1 MSGML
6 EGKVALISGCGAGIG
21 EAAARLFA
29 EHGATLWLNDL
40 RDAEFNRVVD
50 GLAAAG
56 AVVAGI
62 AGDMSAPTFVNA
74 WVQGAVDT
82 YGRIDVLYNNVGVS
96 RSGLIGELS
105 DDDWRFQQSVT
116 LDSVFYATRAV
127 IPHMIENGGGSIVSM
142 SSGAGIGGNYNLGGY
157 AAAKA
162 GVINLMET
170 VATEYGSH
178 GIRANAV
185 TPGPTATAPLLGYL
199 ETQPGGVEAHVA
211 DLDLKRLSQPE
222 EVAQTVLWL
231 ASDFS
236 SNITGICVRSN
247 IRAASRRPH
256 GS

>member
-1 MSGML
+1 MTGML

-21 EAAARLFA
+21 EASARLFA

-40 RDAEFNRVVD
+40 RTAELNRVV
-50 GLAAAG
+50 GELAASG
-56 AVVAGI
+56 AVVAGV
-62 AGDMSAPTFVNA
+62 AGDMSDPTFVNS
-74 WVQGAVDT
+74 WVQGAIDA
-82 YGRIDVLYNNVGVS
+82 YGRVDVLYNNVGVS

-105 DDDWRFQQSVT
+105 DEAWRFQQSVT

-127 IPHMIENGGGSIVSM
+127 IPHMITNGGGSIVSM
-142 SSGAGIGGNYNLGGY
+142 SSGAGIGGNFNLGGY

-170 VATEYGSH
+170 VATEYGGK

-185 TPGPTATAPLLGYL
+185 TPGPTATAPLLNYL
-199 ETQPGGVEAHVA
+199 ATQPGGVDAHVA
-211 DLDLKRLSQPE
+211 DLDLQRLSQPE

>member
-1 MSGML
+1 ML

-21 EAAARLFA
+21 EASARLFA
-29 EHGATLWLNDL
+29 EHGAVLWLNDL
-40 RDAEFNRVVD
+40 RAAELNRVVD
-50 GLAAAG
+50 ELAASG
-56 AVVAGI
+56 AVVAGV
-62 AGDMSAPTFVNA
+62 AGDMSDSAFVDA
-74 WVQGAVDT
+74 WVEGAVET
-82 YGRIDVLYNNVGVS
+82 YGRVDVLYNNVGVS

-105 DDDWRFQQSVT
+105 DEDWRFQQSVT

-127 IPHMIENGGGSIVSM
+127 IPHMIANGGGSIVSM
-142 SSGAGIGGNYNLGGY
+142 SSGAGIGGNFNLGGY

-170 VATEYGSH
+170 VATEYGGK
-178 GIRANAV
+178 GIRAKAV
-185 TPGPTATAPLLGYL
+185 TPGPTATAPLLDYL
-199 ETQPGGVEAHVA
+199 ATQPGGVDAHVA
-211 DLDLKRLSQPE
+211 DLDLQRLSQPE

>member
-6 EGKVALISGCGAGIG
+6 DGKVALISGCGAGIG
-21 EAAARLFA
+21 AATSRLFA
-29 EHGATLWLNDL
+29 ANGATLWLNDRNSDTYESL
-40 RDAEFNRVVD
+40 IAELGESGAIAG
-50 GLAAAG
+50 GL
-56 AVVAGI
+56 V
-62 AGDMSAPTFVNA
+62 GDMSDPEFVNS
-74 WVQGAVDT
+74 WVQGAIDT
-82 YGRIDVLYNNVGVS
+82 HGRVDVLYNNVGVS
-96 RSGLIGELS
+96 RSGLIGDLS
-105 DDDWRFQQSVT
+105 DEDWRFQQSVT

-127 IPHMIENGGGSIVSM
+127 LPHMIANGGGSIVSM

-170 VATEYGSH
+170 VATEYGGY
-178 GIRANAV
+178 GIRANSV
-185 TPGPTATAPLLGYL
+185 TPGPTATAPLLDYL
-199 ETQPGGVEAHVA
+199 ATQPGGVEAHVA
-211 DLDLKRLSQPE
+211 DLDLQRLSEPE
-222 EVAQTVLWL
+222 EVARTVLWL

>member
-1 MSGML
+1 ML

-21 EAAARLFA
+21 EASARLFA
-29 EHGATLWLNDL
+29 EQGATLWLNDVRAPEL
-40 RDAEFNRVVD
+40 NRVVD
-50 GLAAAG
+50 ELAATG
-56 AVVAGI
+56 AVVAGV
-62 AGDMSAPTFVNA
+62 AGDMSDPTFVNA
-74 WVQGAVDT
+74 WVQSAADA

-96 RSGLIGELS
+96 RSGLIGDLS
-105 DDDWRFQQSVT
+105 DEDWRFQQSLT

-127 IPHMIENGGGSIVSM
+127 IPHMVSNGGGSIVSM

-170 VATEYGSH
+170 VATEYGGD

-185 TPGPTATAPLLGYL
+185 TPGPTATAPLLDYL
-199 ETQPGGVEAHVA
+199 STQPGGVDAHVA